1 MKFFTKLPAL
11 ALAAVFTSS
20 IASATTYQFGSYAT
34 GAPTLGNQNTAMT
47 FLPGMS
53 QDPMAPGI
61 TPNTV
66 TVAPGIW
73 TGPIPNSTWISYGQT
88 GPTTPEGS
96 QPGGH
101 FPPNG
106 NYFFETTFTLDAQAT
121 AFSFSI
127 LADDTT
133 VVFLDGTSSGNAL
146 VQPPPGGN
154 VVCQTPT
161 PNCENILTVTDKDVA
176 GALPLL
182 TAGSHTLIFQVEQL
196 AGFDLGMDFSS
207 TVTTGSP
214 IPEPASLMLLG
225 TGLMASAGA
234 LIRKRHAQYRSR
246 Q

>member
-1 MKFFTKLPAL
+1 MKFFANLAAL
-11 ALAAVFTSS
+11 ALAAVFSTS

-34 GAPTLGNQNTAMT
+34 GAPTLGNQNSAMA
-47 FLPGMS
+47 FIPGIS

-61 TPNTV
+61 TTNTV

-101 FPPNG
+101 YPPNG
-106 NYFFETTFTLDAQAT
+106 NYFFQTVFTLDAQAT
-121 AFSFSI
+121 SFSFSV

-133 VVFLDGTSSGNAL
+133 VVFLDGTSSGDTL
-146 VQPPPGGN
+146 VKPPPGGN

-161 PNCENILTVTDKDVA
+161 PNCENILTVTDKDIP

-182 TAGSHTLIFQVEQL
+182 TAGPHTLIFQVEQL
-196 AGFDLGMDFSS
+196 AGFDLGVDFSA
-207 TVTTGSP
+207 TVTTPGV
-214 IPEPASLMLLG
+214 IPEPATLMLLG

-234 LIRKRHAQYRSR
+234 IIRKRRTIR
-246 Q
+246 